1 MPESVND
8 YLYKHEK
15 NCSKLSRIRNTNVI
29 DEAVIMAVVLA
40 TRTVDRAV
48 LTRYER
54 EWKRVLSEIT
64 PRSGLK
70 ISTLQ
75 LRMSVF
81 IRITVSQF

>member
-8 YLYKHEK
+8 YLYKLEK

-40 TRTVDRAV
+40 TRTIDRAV
-48 LTRYER
+48 LTRCER
-54 EWKRVLSEIT
+54 EWKRVLSEIM